1 MAKSDRSVKHCEIWI
16 DFFRIESTL
25 PFNFRK
31 LWLIL
36 IRRNLRFS
44 EVYMDIL
51 ARTVELME
59 KETTFCLATIV
70 VSSHPEVQ
78 PGRKV
83 IVLEDGSLEG
93 SLGNKPLDTK
103 LSGLALEAFKRKKRQ
118 LVEIDKGIQIFVE
131 ILTPGTRLVICG
143 AGHIAVPLARLAR
156 GVGFRVTVLDDR
168 SDFANPLR
176 FPECEVIAEDF
187 SLALRQMTFGPSTYV
202 VVITRGHVH
211 DVDCLTEIL
220 GKKLAYVG
228 MIGSRRRVRIVLEI
242 LDKEGVAQED
252 LNKVFTPIGLP
263 IGAESPEEIA
273 ISIVSE
279 LVCVRRKGPAQA
291 KTLRTAAGME
301 L

>member
-1 MAKSDRSVKHCEIWI
+1 
-16 DFFRIESTL
+16 
-25 PFNFRK
+25 
-31 LWLIL
+31 
-36 IRRNLRFS
+36 
-44 EVYMDIL
+44 MDIVTR
-51 ARTVELME
+51 AAELME

-70 VSSHPEVQ
+70 VSSHPGAQ
-78 PGRKV
+78 PGHKA

-93 SLGNKPLDTK
+93 SLGSESLDTK
-103 LSGLALEAFKRKKRQ
+103 LSGLALEAFKTKKRR
-118 LVEIDKGIQIFVE
+118 LVEIDNGIQAFVD
-131 ILTPGTRLVICG
+131 ILSSGTRLVICG
-143 AGHIAVPLARLAR
+143 AGHIAVPLAHLAR
-156 GVGFRVTVLDDR
+156 SIGFRVTVLDDR

-176 FPECEVIAEDF
+176 FPDCEVIAEDF
-187 SLALRQMTFGPSTYV
+187 TLALREMTFGPSTYV

-228 MIGSRRRVRIVLEI
+228 LIGSRRRVRIVLEI
-242 LDKEGVAQED
+242 LDKEGFSQEQ
-252 LNKVFTPIGLP
+252 LKKVFTPIGLP

-291 KTLRTAAGME
+291 KTLRTAVGMD